1 MVVVVMVVVLVVSSV
16 VVVVLAIGILKERVD
31 GNSLFSMRR
40 TAESRGSRMFHFFT

>member
-31 GNSLFSMRR
+31 GKSLFSMRR